1 MDLRYI
7 IMGGVIMIKNVKIGN
22 EIVVTAANKVGI
34 LADVSFLIAEEGKS
48 ITAITAAV
56 ISGAA
61 TLQML
66 TDDNSSVKDIL
77 KAKNY
82 DVSER
87 EVVVVELENK
97 PGALKLVTKK
107 LAEENINLSYLYGS
121 TSKGGSPA
129 TIIFSSSNNEKIV
142 ATLKK

>member
-1 MDLRYI
+1 
-7 IMGGVIMIKNVKIGN
+7 MIKNVKIGN
-22 EIVVTAANKVGI
+22 EIVVTAANKIGI
-34 LADVSFLIAEEGKS
+34 LADVSSLIAEEGKS

-121 TSKGGSPA
+121 TSTGESPA
-129 TIIFSSSNNEKIV
+129 TIIFSSSNNEKAV

>member
-1 MDLRYI
+1 
-7 IMGGVIMIKNVKIGN
+7 MIQNVKIGN

-34 LADVSFLIAEEGKS
+34 LADVSSLIAEEGKS

-121 TSKGGSPA
+121 TSKGEGPA
-129 TIIFSSSNNEKIV
+129 TIIFSSSDNEKIV

>member
-1 MDLRYI
+1 
-7 IMGGVIMIKNVKIGN
+7 MIKNVKVGN

-34 LADVSFLIAEEGKS
+34 LADVSSLIAEEGKS

-121 TSKGGSPA
+121 TSKGEGPA
-129 TIIFSSSNNEKIV
+129 TIIFSSSDNEKIV